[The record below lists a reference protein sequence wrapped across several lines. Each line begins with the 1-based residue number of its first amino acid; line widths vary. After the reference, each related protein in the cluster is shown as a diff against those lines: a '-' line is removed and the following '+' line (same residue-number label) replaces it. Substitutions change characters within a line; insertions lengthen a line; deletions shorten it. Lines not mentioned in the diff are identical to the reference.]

1 MKNNLYLVQ
10 KTVRL
15 TCNWVPTGDAK
26 RPLECVWVESETLKS
41 VSAVPSEQETE
52 GLYLCA

>member
-10 KTVRL
+10 KAVRL
-15 TCNWVPTGDAK
+15 TCIWVTTGDAK
-26 RPLECVWVESETLKS
+26 RPLECVWVESEMPKA